1 LSLPVKSCKIMEA
14 PRFYQISATKKDFSM
29 HYFITVNGF
38 ATAGKNTAVDFM
50 RNALADMNIPSIEYS
65 SIEIVRRVLENSG
78 IDISVKN
85 DKTRYLLA
93 EIGNILEKEYHIRS
107 NDVIDCAKEFFDSC
121 SKEHKSRSVFFT
133 YTRENEVIDRLR
145 SMVNNYLAYR
155 TYDYNGSV
163 PILYKTLFVTNTNV
177 PKTMTNVVDRN
188 VDSHYFYDHVI
199 DNSGTKGQLLDA
211 CEALVKRLME

>member
-1 LSLPVKSCKIMEA
+1 
-14 PRFYQISATKKDFSM
+14 
-29 HYFITVNGF
+29 
-38 ATAGKNTAVDFM
+38 
-50 RNALADMNIPSIEYS
+50 
-65 SIEIVRRVLENSG
+65 
-78 IDISVKN
+78 
-85 DKTRYLLA
+85 
-93 EIGNILEKEYHIRS
+93 
-107 NDVIDCAKEFFDSC
+107 
-121 SKEHKSRSVFFT
+121 
-133 YTRENEVIDRLR
+133 
-145 SMVNNYLAYR
+145 VNNYLAYR